1 MGQPTFCTREA
12 VTNALDVKLT
22 ARSHAQVDA
31 AILAATEQIRGSLH
45 RDFVPRLE
53 TRYFDWPNW
62 SYAPAWRLWLDSN
75 ELASI
80 VSIVVNGVT
89 LAPADY
95 VLRRSDDVDEAPY
108 DQVQLLTNT
117 SATFSG
123 ASTHQRAI
131 AIRGVYIGCRL
142 DETIVGSLTGNMG
155 TSGSSGITLSPTVG
169 VGTILRI
176 DNERLIITDKTM
188 VDTTQTLL
196 GPGLT
201 ATANDQTV
209 PVTDGTGFEV
219 GEIILLGAERM
230 PIVDIATNNLVVKRA
245 WDGSTLAVHPT
256 STPVFA
262 LAGFSV
268 DRGQLG
274 TTAAT
279 HLTGAPVYR
288 FDVPPL
294 IQSLCRAE
302 AITTIQQEQAAYG
315 RTVGSGENERE
326 AAGRGLI
333 HIRQDAMTAHG
344 RQARLGAI

>member
-22 ARSHAQVDA
+22 ARSNAQVDA

-62 SYAPAWRLWLDSN
+62 SYAPAWRLWLDQD
-75 ELASI
+75 ELISVTTI
-80 VSIVVNGVT
+80 TSGGVAV
-89 LAPADY
+89 APGDY
-95 VLRRSDDVDEAPY
+95 LLEPANDGPPY
-108 DQVQLLTNT
+108 DRIEINLST
-117 SATFSG
+117 AGGFSG
-123 ASTHQRAI
+123 GDTHQRSI
-131 AIRGVYIGCRL
+131 AITGLWGYRN
-142 DETIVGSLTGNMG
+142 DETAVGSLTGNMG

-176 DNERLIITDKTM
+176 DSERLIITDKTM
-188 VDTTQTLL
+188 VDTAQTLL

-201 ATANDQTV
+201 AAANDQTV
-209 PVTDGTGFEV
+209 PVTDGTGYEV

-230 PIVDIATNNLVVKRA
+230 LIVDIATNNLVVKRA
-245 WDGSTLAVHPT
+245 WDGSTLAVHAT

-279 HLTGAPVYR
+279 HLSGATVYR